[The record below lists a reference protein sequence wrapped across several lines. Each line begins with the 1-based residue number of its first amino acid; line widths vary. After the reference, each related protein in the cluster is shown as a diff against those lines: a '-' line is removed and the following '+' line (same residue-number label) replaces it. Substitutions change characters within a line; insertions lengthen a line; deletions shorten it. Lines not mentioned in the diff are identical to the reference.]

1 MSLENKYKYL
11 VDAYPDLLSKVDLL
25 IQKSR
30 IANSFD
36 QVNISNEEKDI
47 LRKAKELCE
56 FKIIELWDNKKSEEF
71 KALCSTYFDIATSL
85 DINTVYDELSIYEQ
99 IKIISFGY
107 LGEHWHFVKQYL
119 QQKNLLIPNEYEDL
133 EWNKRLLLSIYN
145 AIIYLVK
152 KDSWK
157 DLDKAIEYIKQ
168 LRDLQNDFESTY
180 LAKFD
185 DNSRPYASAE
195 LISLYHF
202 AKSIEILGQYVIE
215 GQPTEP
221 EEKIKYHLSVAKEFA
236 EISSNITLVLLFQY
250 IEDFALKMI
259 RNTIWYSTRGI
270 NNWVSEFNKFI
281 SKRDSKAIF
290 ELLYPQRES
299 IVHGELLNPVHR
311 AIVLNLPTS
320 SGKTLIAE
328 YRILYALNQFR
339 SQGEKHGWVAYL
351 VPTKTLVNQI
361 FIQLTHDLG
370 PIGIKIEK
378 ASGAIELDGFE
389 QHLVEEKGNQT
400 DFDVLV
406 TTYEKMNLLIRQ
418 GLGTSERRPLILVIV
433 DEAHN
438 IGERTR
444 GLNLEMLLSTIRNDC
459 KESNF
464 LLMTPDISNSPD
476 IVEWLAGD
484 RGKVIKLDLD
494 WWQPNERVIGAIT
507 VTGRGRNYDFVLK
520 TLQTNKGTYKIG
532 ENIPI
537 IHKENSEIT
546 KSQIN
551 SKIRIAS
558 HLSSEIINPDA
569 PIIVL
574 AATVN
579 DTYKIANT
587 LYKKINQNFEYDEDV
602 DLLVRFVKSEL
613 GEGFPLAK
621 YLEKRIAIHSSALPD
636 EIRFLIEDLMAK
648 GKLQALVATT
658 TIAQG
663 INFPVSAV
671 VISSYAY
678 RSREGTHDMPPRDFW
693 NLAGRVG
700 RVGQKNMGWIGIA
713 SRNDKDLRDI
723 AEYVRTAS
731 EELISQLVDAIN
743 NAIQYADENF
753 EKWLWMDER
762 WSAVFQYIS
771 HLRREINDLNEFI
784 RHLEE
789 KLQRTLGYR
798 QLPEEKRRFLKN
810 KLREYAESLDLSDA
824 KKADETGFSTISL
837 RRMMAKLRKA
847 NIMPYDWEKNQLFS
861 EHNQAMKKLVGIMLD
876 TYEIRKSFENII
888 SGESISH
895 STIARLIIYWVNG
908 SNIVAIAQRV
918 FPDVD
923 EKEAIRNT
931 TKALYKV
938 IANAATWGLAALQKL
953 PTSGIDWDNLS
964 EIEKRKIANLPAYLY
979 YGVNTDEGVLMRK
992 NNVPR
997 SIANRMGR
1005 LFKEYN
1011 NIDNVFEISSSE
1023 VTRWLENQDTSLWDR
1038 AIPAGSNLSGEEYKK
1053 IWEKLNGRG

>member
-1 MSLENKYKYL
+1 MNLENKYKYL
-11 VDAYPDLLSKVDLL
+11 ADAYPELLLGIDLL

-30 IANSFD
+30 VASGFES
-36 QVNISNEEKDI
+36 VNLSDEEKTV

-56 FKIIELWDNKKSEEF
+56 FKIIDLWDNKDSEKF
-71 KALCSTYFDIATSL
+71 KALCSIYFDIATSL
-85 DINTVYDELSIYEQ
+85 DIDKTSDELFIYEQ
-99 IKIISFGY
+99 IKIIAFGY

-119 QQKNLLIPNEYEDL
+119 QKNTPISDKHKDPD
-133 EWNKRLLLSIYN
+133 WNKKLLSSIYS

-157 DLDKAIEYIKQ
+157 DLDKAIKFINQ
-168 LRDLQNDFESTY
+168 LRELQNDFETAY
-180 LAKFD
+180 LNNLDENA
-185 DNSRPYASAE
+185 RPYASAE
-195 LISLYHF
+195 LLSLYNF
-202 AKSIEILGQYVIE
+202 AKGIEILGQYVIE
-215 GQPTEP
+215 GQPIEP
-221 EEKIKYHLSVAKEFA
+221 EEKIKYHINIAKEFA
-236 EISSNITLVLLFQY
+236 EKSGNITLVLLLQY
-250 IEDFALKMI
+250 IEGFALKMV
-259 RNTIWYSTRGI
+259 RNTIWYSTRGV
-270 NNWVSEFNKFI
+270 NSWVSEFNKFI
-281 SKRDSKAIF
+281 SKRENKAVF

-328 YRILYALNQFR
+328 YRILYALNQFK
-339 SQGEKHGWVAYL
+339 SQDEKRGWVAYL
-351 VPTKTLVNQI
+351 VPTKTLVNQV
-361 FIQLTHDLG
+361 FIQLSHDLG

-389 QHLVEEKGNQT
+389 QHLVEEKGDET

-406 TTYEKMNLLIRQ
+406 TTYEKMNLLVRQ
-418 GLGTSERRPLILVIV
+418 GLGTSEKRPLVLVIV

-438 IGERTR
+438 IGEESR
-444 GLNLEMLLSTIRNDC
+444 GLNLEILLSTIRNDC
-459 KESNF
+459 GEVNF
-464 LLMTPDISNSPD
+464 LLMTPDIPNSRD

-507 VTGRGRNYDFVLK
+507 LTGRGHNYDFVLK
-520 TLQTNKGTYKIG
+520 TLQTNKGTYSIG

-551 SKIRIAS
+551 SKIKIAS
-558 HLSSEIINPDA
+558 HLSSEVMNPDA

-574 AATVN
+574 AAKVKY
-579 DTYKIANT
+579 TYTIADI
-587 LYKKINQNFEYDEDV
+587 LYQKTNQDFEYDEDV
-602 DLLVRFVKSEL
+602 DLLIRFVKTEL
-613 GEGFPLAK
+613 GENFPLVR
-621 YLEKRIAIHSSALPD
+621 YLRKRLAIHSSALPD
-636 EIRFLIEDLMAK
+636 EIRFLIEDLMLK

-671 VISSYAY
+671 VVSSYNY
-678 RSREGTHDMPPRDFW
+678 PFSGHMPPRDFW

-713 SRNDKDLRDI
+713 SRDDNDLREI
-723 AEYVRTAS
+723 AEYVKRAS
-731 EELISQLVDAIN
+731 EELISQLVDAID
-743 NAIQYADENF
+743 NALQYADENF
-753 EKWLWMDER
+753 ERWLWIDER
-762 WSAVFQYIS
+762 WSTVFQYIS
-771 HLRREINDLNEFI
+771 HLRRETSSLSEFI

-798 QLPEEKRRFLKN
+798 QLPEEKKTFLRN
-810 KLREYAESLDLSDA
+810 KLRQYAESLDLSDA

-837 RRMMAKLRKA
+837 GQMITKLRRA
-847 NIMPYDWEKNQLFS
+847 NITPYDWEKNQLFS

-876 TYEIRKSFENII
+876 TYEIRKTFENIV

-895 STIARLIIYWVNG
+895 STIARLIIHWVNG
-908 SNIVAIAQRV
+908 SNIVEIAQRV
-918 FPDVD
+918 FPNDD
-923 EKEAIRNT
+923 KKKAIQKT
-931 TKALYKV
+931 TQALYKV

-953 PTSGIDWDNLS
+953 PTSGIDWGSLS

-992 NNVPR
+992 NNIPR

-1011 NIDNVFEISSSE
+1011 NLDNVFEVSSSE
-1023 VTRWLENQDTSLWDR
+1023 VTRWLDSQDASTWEE
-1038 AIPAGSNLSGEEYKK
+1038 AIPVNSNLSGEEYKK
-1053 IWEKLNGRG
+1053 IWKKLNGG